1 MSMMDTVKGY
11 FALINEYYSNL
22 LEKEIIIA
30 YDGDVTHQVMKA
42 FTSLVEQKMISE
54 HEKETVIRRLYHIL
68 VECLQNINRHAEGFY
83 PKEHVEDYPGR
94 GALLVSKSDEFYR
107 VITANLVRTEHA
119 AVLKTFLDKINPLNR
134 AELNEY
140 YKTQLMNGDL
150 SSKGGAGL
158 GFIDIRRKT
167 SRKLDFRFVE
177 FDEEY
182 SFFLCN
188 VTLSR

>member
-1 MSMMDTVKGY
+1 MDTVKGY
-11 FALINEYYSNL
+11 FALINEFYSNL

-42 FTSLVEQKMISE
+42 FTSLVEQKLISE
-54 HEKETVIRRLYHIL
+54 HEKESVIRKLYHIL

-83 PKEHVEDYPGR
+83 PKEHKEDYPGR
-94 GALLVSKSDEFYR
+94 GALLVSQSDEFYR
-107 VITANLVRTEHA
+107 VITANLVRKQHA
-119 AVLKTFLDKINPLNR
+119 EVLKSFLDEINPLSR

-167 SRKLDFRFVE
+167 SRKLDFHIVE

>member
-1 MSMMDTVKGY
+1 MMDTVKGY

-42 FTSLVEQKMISE
+42 FTSLVEHKLISE

-94 GALLVSKSDEFYR
+94 GALLVSKSDAFYR

-119 AVLKTFLDKINPLNR
+119 AVLKTFLDQINPLNR

-167 SRKLDFRFVE
+167 SRKLDFHFVD
-177 FDEEY
+177 FDGEY

-188 VTLSR
+188 VTLAR

>member
-22 LEKEIIIA
+22 LEKEILIA

-119 AVLKTFLDKINPLNR
+119 AVLKAFLDKINPLNR

-167 SRKLDFRFVE
+167 SRKLDFHFVE